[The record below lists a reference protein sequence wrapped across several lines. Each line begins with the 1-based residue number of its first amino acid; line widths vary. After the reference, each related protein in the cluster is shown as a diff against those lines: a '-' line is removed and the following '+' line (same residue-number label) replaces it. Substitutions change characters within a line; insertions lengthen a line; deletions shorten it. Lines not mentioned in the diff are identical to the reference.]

1 MELFIFIS
9 PFGLERLI
17 FERIFLFKM
26 FNRTHVNFG
35 TQNIKQVTG
44 SKLETKNYLGAD
56 KARHDAI
63 VILITLSIKCF
74 NYQCLRHFRSNDD
87 NDEQKYG

>member
-1 MELFIFIS
+1 M
-9 PFGLERLI
+9 
-17 FERIFLFKM
+17 
-26 FNRTHVNFG
+26 
-35 TQNIKQVTG
+35 
-44 SKLETKNYLGAD
+44 ETKNYLGAD

-87 NDEQKYG
+87 NDEQKYGPKHERQIKPIMTGVTVILDFHCNARFCLLVTLW